1 MVLYSIGYV
10 DYTNDFLSVSP
21 ELYSNLD
28 TAIKIMNSEIK
39 RLLGDV
45 EGFDSI
51 FETENTSK
59 NDILIFKK
67 RNIIEYIR
75 ESDNKG
81 LFYNSKKY
89 QNIAKFF
96 INCHSEIRST

>member
-1 MVLYSIGYV
+1 MVLYSIGFI
-10 DYTNDFLSVSP
+10 DYTNDFFSTSP

-28 TAIKIMNSEIK
+28 TAIKIINSEIK

-45 EGFDSI
+45 EGFSST
-51 FETENTSK
+51 FKTENTSK

-67 RNIIEYIR
+67 NNIIEYVR
-75 ESDNKG
+75 ETDKRG
-81 LFYNSKKY
+81 IFYNSKKY

-96 INCHSEIRST
+96 VNCHEEIRSL